1 MKCDPFDLWSY
12 KICIMFCLFAF
23 RFEFSYS
30 LVFYGTVRFRSL
42 LKAWFLSFRPVLRDF
57 EAHFS
62 VAFLIIS
69 RNVTCIAYRTQLD
82 LVMHW
87 NFTRNH
93 DEMFTRKVPIA
104 SPTNLFESTFG
115 LVIVHKWKGGK
126 NLKRINEVLSASH
139 GPQFNMQ

>member
-1 MKCDPFDLWSY
+1 MYHVLFICFPFWTQLFVSVLWNSM
-12 KICIMFCLFAF
+12 IPLPF
-23 RFEFSYS
+23 
-30 LVFYGTVRFRSL
+30 
-42 LKAWFLSFRPVLRDF
+42 KAWFLSFRPVLRDF

-87 NFTRNH
+87 NFIRNH

-104 SPTNLFESTFG
+104 SPTNLYESTFG